1 MKPGVYRW
9 RDITKEKWE
18 RADLL
23 TSLVACGTTIGVQKN
38 KYVCGSEEVPDNFKE
53 EAIEK
58 VGDLV
63 EKLLTGRKQEEDIT
77 RGALQ
82 EVLDTYDR
90 DVTRLKEVYEEQVK
104 KRDDFNEVGFLL
116 TDYCTDLYDGKQAHP
131 TYPPRTLYPGPKPYK
146 PNHQP

>member
-63 EKLLTGRKQEEDIT
+63 EKLLPVDAKEATMWLRK
-77 RGALQ
+77 ALA
-82 EVLDTYDR
+82 VNKVSTWI
-90 DVTRLKEVYEEQVK
+90 LKPCI
-104 KRDDFNEVGFLL
+104 DAWLA
-116 TDYCTDLYDGKQAHP
+116 AHAVE
-131 TYPPRTLYPGPKPYK
+131 
-146 PNHQP
+146 